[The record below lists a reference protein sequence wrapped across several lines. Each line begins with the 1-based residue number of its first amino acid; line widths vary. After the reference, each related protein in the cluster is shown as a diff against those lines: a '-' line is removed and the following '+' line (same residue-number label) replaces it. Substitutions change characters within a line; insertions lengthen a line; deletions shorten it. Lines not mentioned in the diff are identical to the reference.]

1 MIMLKTLSRLFSTE
15 KRVLAVVF
23 NDGKVLIFNEKN
35 FERSSHLSSYVT
47 DDLEIIGNEADGVQ
61 STKIDY
67 YDGVIHMPEQ
77 TLYSI
82 PYDTEKRPDTS
93 PTLPKSV
100 RNAVWNFL
108 EGAEAQ
114 VQIKMAS

>member
-1 MIMLKTLSRLFSTE
+1 MLKTLSKLFSTE

-35 FERSSHLSSYVT
+35 FDRLSHLSSYVT
-47 DDLEIIGNEADGVQ
+47 DDLKIVGQETDGVQ
-61 STKIDY
+61 SAKIDY
-67 YDGVIHMPEQ
+67 YDGMISIPDQ

-82 PYDTEKRPDTS
+82 PYDQEKRPDSS
-93 PTLPKSV
+93 PLLPNSV

-108 EGAEAQ
+108 EGAEDK